1 VPQQELNRVI
11 RFGIFEADLR
21 AGELRRNG
29 AKIRL
34 QEQPFQVLAH
44 LLAKRGE
51 LVTREELQSKL
62 WPADTFVD
70 FEHGLNAAVKRL
82 RDALGDS
89 ADNPRFIETLARR
102 GYRFIAPVDGSAVSF
117 KEPAPSPQPPPRT
130 QPHQAI
136 SFARHYWQIAL
147 ASLLV
152 LLFGIFGGWQ
162 AGHRSAASVRFSERR
177 LTGNPENEPVMS
189 AALSPDGRY
198 LAFTDRTGLFLRVVS
213 SGETHSVAVPDP
225 GKARFV
231 SWFPDGNHVLATR
244 AATAGGQPSL
254 WDVSVLGGT
263 PRKLIDAAENGMVS
277 PDGSQLAFLRG
288 EYGRQEMWLA
298 QPDGSNAHKLLG
310 EPGDNISA
318 FAWSPDSRRIAYISC
333 RYKHEMDESGAS
345 LFVRDLATQTTT
357 TSRLLSSARLR
368 GALVWTPDGRL
379 IYSYA
384 ELPPNQSDANLWA
397 VRLDPHGYRTVGQPQ
412 RLTSGPDNKVRASI
426 SADGRRLSYLR
437 WIESPVV
444 YTTQIDRA
452 TGSLSPLRQLSLI
465 ERRNL
470 PFSWTPDSQS
480 VIFTSDR
487 DGIFHLF
494 KQAPDQPAP
503 DLLVGGEQSATAARP
518 NPDGSEILFVVRPN
532 PQDDQGVV
540 RLMRL
545 SLSGGTPQLVLT
557 EPGIT
562 NFQCSRAPAAVCVLS
577 QASTDSLDFF
587 TFDPVTGKKSPLT
600 RIPGAE
606 WYLYNWS
613 LSPDGS
619 TLALARKTN
628 VPGPADIRL
637 FSLAGGKDR
646 ILTLTAW
653 SGISSLDW
661 AADGR
666 SIWASASSPGGMQT
680 LLNVDLRGR
689 AKPVLQEPD
698 KDLGWAIPSPDGR
711 RLAIWEASGNS
722 NAWLLEGF

>member
-1 VPQQELNRVI
+1 VPQHETNGVI
-11 RFGIFEADLR
+11 RFGIFEADFR

-34 QEQPFQVLAH
+34 QEQPLQVLAL
-44 LLAKRGE
+44 LLAKPGE

-102 GYRFIAPVDGSAVSF
+102 GYRFIAPVNDPTATL
-117 KEPAPSPQPPPRT
+117 KEPAQSPQPVQPAQPR
-130 QPHQAI
+130 QAV
-136 SFARHYWQIAL
+136 SHARSYWQIAL
-147 ASLLV
+147 ATSLV

-162 AGHRSAASVRFSERR
+162 AGHRSAASIRLSERR
-177 LTGNPENEPVMS
+177 LTANPENEPIMS

-198 LAFTDRTGLFLRVVS
+198 LAFTDRTGLFLRVVG

-231 SWFPDGNHVLATR
+231 SWFPDGNHVLASR
-244 AATAGGQPSL
+244 AAMSGGQPSL
-254 WDVSVLGGT
+254 WDVSVFGGA

-288 EYGRQEMWLA
+288 EYGAQEIWLA
-298 QPDGSNAHKLLG
+298 QPDGGSAHKLLG
-310 EPGDNISA
+310 EPGDNINA
-318 FAWSPDSRRIAYISC
+318 FAWSPDGRRIAYMSS
-333 RYKHEMDESGAS
+333 RYLHGMEETDAS
-345 LFVRDLATQTTT
+345 VFVRDLATQATN
-357 TSRLLSSARLR
+357 RLLTSARLR
-368 GALVWTPDGRL
+368 GALVWTPDDRL

-384 ELPPNQSDANLWA
+384 EPPPNPNDANLWA
-397 VRLDPHGYRTVGQPQ
+397 VRLDPQGYHTIGQPQ
-412 RLTSGPDNKVRASI
+412 RLTSGPDGKTRASI
-426 SADGRRLSYLR
+426 STDGKHLSYLR
-437 WIESPVV
+437 WAESPVV
-444 YTTQIDRA
+444 YVGEIERA
-452 TGSLSPLRQLSLI
+452 GGSLTSLRRLSLI

-480 VIFTSDR
+480 VIFSSDR
-487 DGIFHLF
+487 DGAFHLF
-494 KQAPDQPAP
+494 KQAIDQLAP
-503 DLLVGGEQSATAARP
+503 DLLVGGDQSVTIARL
-518 NPDGSEILFVVRPN
+518 NPDSSEILFARN
-532 PQDDQGVV
+532 PDRYDRQAPVS
-540 RLMRL
+540 LMRL
-545 SLSGGTPQLVLT
+545 ALSGGTPQLVLA

-562 NFQCSRAPAAVCVLS
+562 NFQCARAPSTVCVLS
-577 QASTDSLDFF
+577 EVSSDSLDFF

-600 RIPGAE
+600 RIEGAASHVQ
-606 WYLYNWS
+606 NWS
-613 LSPDGS
+613 LCPDGL
-619 TLALARKTN
+619 TLALAKKSH

-637 FSLAGGKDR
+637 FSIADGKDR
-646 ILTLTAW
+646 ILTLPAW

-666 SIWASASSPGGMQT
+666 TIWVTASSPAGVQT

-689 AKPVLQEPD
+689 AKPFLQEPE

-711 RLAIWEASGNS
+711 RLAIWEASANS

>member
-1 VPQQELNRVI
+1 MPQHETNGVI
-11 RFGIFEADLR
+11 RFGIFEADFR

-34 QEQPFQVLAH
+34 QEQPLQVLA
-44 LLAKRGE
+44 LLLVKPGE

-89 ADNPRFIETLARR
+89 ADNPCFIETLARR
-102 GYRFIAPVDGSAVSF
+102 GYRFIAPVNDPTATLKV
-117 KEPAPSPQPPPRT
+117 PAQGPQPAQLIRPNQVASR
-130 QPHQAI
+130 
-136 SFARHYWQIAL
+136 ARSYWQIAL
-147 ASLLV
+147 ATSLV

-162 AGHRSAASVRFSERR
+162 AGHRSAASIRLSERR
-177 LTGNPENEPVMS
+177 LTANPENEPIMS

-198 LAFTDRTGLFLRVVS
+198 LAFADRTGLFLRVVG

-231 SWFPDGNHVLATR
+231 SWFPDGNHVLASR
-244 AATAGGQPSL
+244 AAMSGGQPSL
-254 WDVSVLGGT
+254 WDVSVFGGA
-263 PRKLIDAAENGMVS
+263 PRKLIDSAENGMVS

-288 EYGRQEMWLA
+288 EYGAQEIWLA
-298 QPDGSNAHKLLG
+298 QPDGGSAHKLLG
-310 EPGDNISA
+310 EPGDNINA
-318 FAWSPDSRRIAYISC
+318 FAWSPDGRRIAYMSS
-333 RYKHEMDESGAS
+333 RYLHGMEETDAS
-345 LFVRDLATQTTT
+345 VFVRDLATQATN
-357 TSRLLSSARLR
+357 RLLTSARLR
-368 GALVWTPDGRL
+368 GALVWTPDDRL

-384 ELPPNQSDANLWA
+384 EPPPNPNDANLWA
-397 VRLDPHGYRTVGQPQ
+397 VRLDPQGYHTIGQPQ
-412 RLTSGPDNKVRASI
+412 RLTSGPDGKMRASI
-426 SADGRRLSYLR
+426 SADGKHLSYLR
-437 WIESPVV
+437 WAESPVV
-444 YTTQIDRA
+444 YVGEIERA
-452 TGSLSPLRQLSLI
+452 GGSLTSLRRLSLI

-480 VIFTSDR
+480 VIFSSDR
-487 DGIFHLF
+487 DGAFHLF
-494 KQAPDQPAP
+494 KQAIDQLAP
-503 DLLVGGEQSATAARP
+503 DLLVGGDQSVTIARL
-518 NPDGSEILFVVRPN
+518 NPDSSEILFARN
-532 PQDDQGVV
+532 PDRYDRQAPVS
-540 RLMRL
+540 LMRL
-545 SLSGGTPQLVLT
+545 ALSGGTPQLVLA

-562 NFQCSRAPAAVCVLS
+562 NFQCARAPSTVCVLS
-577 QASTDSLDFF
+577 EVSSDSLDFF

-600 RIPGAE
+600 RIEGAASHVQ
-606 WYLYNWS
+606 NWS
-613 LSPDGS
+613 LCPDGL
-619 TLALARKTN
+619 TLALAKKSH

-637 FSLAGGKDR
+637 FSIADGKDR
-646 ILTLTAW
+646 ILRLPAW

-666 SIWASASSPGGMQT
+666 TIWVTASSPAGVQT

-689 AKPVLQEPD
+689 AKPFLQEPE

-711 RLAIWEASGNS
+711 RLAIWEASANS

>member
-1 VPQQELNRVI
+1 VPQHETNGVI
-11 RFGIFEADLR
+11 RFGIFEADFR

-34 QEQPFQVLAH
+34 QEQPLQVLA
-44 LLAKRGE
+44 LLLVKPGE

-89 ADNPRFIETLARR
+89 ADNPCFIETLARR
-102 GYRFIAPVDGSAVSF
+102 GYRFIAPVNDPTATL
-117 KEPAPSPQPPPRT
+117 KEPAQSPQPVQPAQPR
-130 QPHQAI
+130 QAV
-136 SFARHYWQIAL
+136 SHARSYWQIAL
-147 ASLLV
+147 ATSLV

-162 AGHRSAASVRFSERR
+162 AGHRSAASIRLSERR
-177 LTGNPENEPVMS
+177 LTANPENEPIMS

-198 LAFTDRTGLFLRVVS
+198 LAFTDRTGLFLRVVG

-231 SWFPDGNHVLATR
+231 SWFPDGNHVLASR
-244 AATAGGQPSL
+244 AAMSGGQPSL
-254 WDVSVLGGT
+254 WDVSVFGGA

-288 EYGRQEMWLA
+288 EYGAQEIWLA
-298 QPDGSNAHKLLG
+298 QPDGGSAHKLLG
-310 EPGDNISA
+310 EPGDNINA
-318 FAWSPDSRRIAYISC
+318 FAWSPDGRRIAYMSS
-333 RYKHEMDESGAS
+333 RYLHGMEETDAS
-345 LFVRDLATQTTT
+345 VFVRDLATQATN
-357 TSRLLSSARLR
+357 RLLTSARLR
-368 GALVWTPDGRL
+368 GALVWTPDDRL

-384 ELPPNQSDANLWA
+384 EPPPNPNDANLWA
-397 VRLDPHGYRTVGQPQ
+397 VRLDPQGYHTIGQPQ
-412 RLTSGPDNKVRASI
+412 RLTSGPDGKTRASI
-426 SADGRRLSYLR
+426 STDGKHLSYLR
-437 WIESPVV
+437 WAESPVV
-444 YTTQIDRA
+444 YVGEIERA
-452 TGSLSPLRQLSLI
+452 GGSLTSLRRLSLI

-480 VIFTSDR
+480 VIFSSDR
-487 DGIFHLF
+487 DGAFHLF
-494 KQAPDQPAP
+494 KQAIDQLAP
-503 DLLVGGEQSATAARP
+503 DLLVGGDQSVTIARL
-518 NPDGSEILFVVRPN
+518 NPDSSEILFARN
-532 PQDDQGVV
+532 PDRYDRQAPVS
-540 RLMRL
+540 LMRL
-545 SLSGGTPQLVLT
+545 ALSGGTPQLVLA

-562 NFQCSRAPAAVCVLS
+562 NFQCARAPSTVCVLS
-577 QASTDSLDFF
+577 EVSSDSLDFF

-600 RIPGAE
+600 RIEGAASHVQ
-606 WYLYNWS
+606 NWS
-613 LSPDGS
+613 LCPDGL
-619 TLALARKTN
+619 TLALAKKTH

-637 FSLAGGKDR
+637 FSIADGKDR
-646 ILTLTAW
+646 ILTLPAW

-666 SIWASASSPGGMQT
+666 TIWVTASSSSGMQT

-689 AKPVLQEPD
+689 AKPVLQEPE

-711 RLAIWEASGNS
+711 HLAIWEASGNS

>member
-1 VPQQELNRVI
+1 VPGQQPSGVVQ
-11 RFGIFEADLR
+11 FGTFEADFR

-34 QEQPFQVLAH
+34 QEQPLQVLAL
-44 LLAKRGE
+44 LLAKPGE

-102 GYRFIAPVDGSAVSF
+102 GYRFIAPVNHAAATLERSAQ
-117 KEPAPSPQPPPRT
+117 SPQPAQLPQSR
-130 QPHQAI
+130 QAV
-136 SFARHYWQIAL
+136 SHSRRYWQIAL
-147 ASLLV
+147 ATSLV

-162 AGHRSAASVRFSERR
+162 AGHRSAASIRLSERR

-213 SGETHSVAVPDP
+213 SGETHSVAAPDP
-225 GKARFV
+225 GKTRSV
-231 SWFPDGNHVLATR
+231 SWFPDGNHILATR
-244 AATAGGQPSL
+244 VATPGGQPGL
-254 WDVSVLGGT
+254 WDISVFGGT
-263 PRKLIDAAENGMVS
+263 PRKLVDAAESGVVS
-277 PDGSQLAFLRG
+277 SDGSQFAFLRG
-288 EYGRQEMWLA
+288 EYGRQEIWLA
-298 QPDGSNAHKLLG
+298 QSDGGNAHKLIG

-318 FAWSPDSRRIAYISC
+318 FAWSPDGHHIVYMSSRYVHGMEEI
-333 RYKHEMDESGAS
+333 DAS
-345 LFVRDLATQTTT
+345 LFVRDLATQTTN
-357 TSRLLSSARLR
+357 RLLTSARLR

-384 ELPPNQSDANLWA
+384 ELPPNPNDANLWA
-397 VRLDPHGYRTVGQPQ
+397 VRLDPQGYHTIGQPQ
-412 RLTSGPDNKVRASI
+412 RLTSGPDGKMRASI
-426 SADGRRLSYLR
+426 SADGKHLSYLR
-437 WIESPVV
+437 WAESPVV
-444 YTTQIDRA
+444 YVGEIDRA
-452 TGSLSPLRQLSLI
+452 EGSLTSLRRLSLI

-480 VIFTSDR
+480 VIFSSDR
-487 DGIFHLF
+487 DGAFHLF
-494 KQAPDQPAP
+494 KQAIDQLAP
-503 DLLVGGEQSATAARP
+503 DLLVGGDQSVTIARL
-518 NPDGSEILFVVRPN
+518 NPDSSEILFARN
-532 PQDDQGVV
+532 QDGHNRQAPVS
-540 RLMRL
+540 LMRL
-545 SLSGGTPQLVLT
+545 PLSGGTPQLVLS
-557 EPGIT
+557 EPGIA
-562 NFQCSRAPAAVCVLS
+562 NFQCSRAPSTVCVLS
-577 QASTDSLDFF
+577 QISSDSLDFF

-600 RIPGAE
+600 RIEGAASHVQ
-606 WYLYNWS
+606 NWS
-613 LSPDGS
+613 LCPDGL
-619 TLALARKTN
+619 TLALAKKTH

-637 FSLAGGKDR
+637 FSIADGKDR
-646 ILTLTAW
+646 ILRLPAW

-666 SIWASASSPGGMQT
+666 TIWVTASSPAGLQT
-680 LLNVDLRGR
+680 LLNVDLHGR
-689 AKPVLQEPD
+689 AKPFLQEPE

-711 RLAIWEASGNS
+711 RLAIWEASANS

>member
-1 VPQQELNRVI
+1 MPGQQPSGVVQ
-11 RFGIFEADLR
+11 FGIFEADFR

-34 QEQPFQVLAH
+34 QEQPLQVLAL
-44 LLAKRGE
+44 LLARPGE

-102 GYRFIAPVDGSAVSF
+102 GYRFIAPVNDPTATL
-117 KEPAPSPQPPPRT
+117 KEPAQSPQPVQPAQPR
-130 QPHQAI
+130 QAV
-136 SFARHYWQIAL
+136 SHARSYWQIAL
-147 ASLLV
+147 ATSLV

-162 AGHRSAASVRFSERR
+162 AGHRSAASIRLSERR
-177 LTGNPENEPVMS
+177 LTANPENEPIMS

-198 LAFTDRTGLFLRVVS
+198 LAFTDRTGLFLRVVG

-231 SWFPDGNHVLATR
+231 SWFPDGNHVLASR
-244 AATAGGQPSL
+244 AAMSGGQPSL
-254 WDVSVLGGT
+254 WDVSVFGGA

-288 EYGRQEMWLA
+288 EYGAQEIWLA
-298 QPDGSNAHKLLG
+298 QPDGGSAHKLLG
-310 EPGDNISA
+310 EPGDNINA
-318 FAWSPDSRRIAYISC
+318 FAWSPDGRRIAYMSS
-333 RYKHEMDESGAS
+333 RYLHGMEETDAS
-345 LFVRDLATQTTT
+345 VFVRDLATQATN
-357 TSRLLSSARLR
+357 RLLTSARLR
-368 GALVWTPDGRL
+368 GALVWTPDDRL

-384 ELPPNQSDANLWA
+384 EPPPNPNDANLWA
-397 VRLDPHGYRTVGQPQ
+397 VRLDPQGYHTIGQPQ
-412 RLTSGPDNKVRASI
+412 RLTSGPDGKTRASI
-426 SADGRRLSYLR
+426 STDGKHLSYLR
-437 WIESPVV
+437 WAESPVV
-444 YTTQIDRA
+444 YVGEIERA
-452 TGSLSPLRQLSLI
+452 GGSLTSLRRLSLI

-480 VIFTSDR
+480 VIFSSDR
-487 DGIFHLF
+487 DGAFHLF
-494 KQAPDQPAP
+494 KQAIDQLAP
-503 DLLVGGEQSATAARP
+503 DLLVGGDQSVTIARL
-518 NPDGSEILFVVRPN
+518 NPDSSEILFARN
-532 PQDDQGVV
+532 PDRYDRQAPVS
-540 RLMRL
+540 LMRL
-545 SLSGGTPQLVLT
+545 ALSGGTPQLVLA

-562 NFQCSRAPAAVCVLS
+562 NFQCARAPSTVCVLS
-577 QASTDSLDFF
+577 EVSSDSLDFF
-587 TFDPVTGKKSPLT
+587 TFDSVTGKKSPLT
-600 RIPGAE
+600 RIEGAASHVQ
-606 WYLYNWS
+606 NWS
-613 LSPDGS
+613 LCPDGM
-619 TLALARKTN
+619 TLALAKKTH

-637 FSLAGGKDR
+637 FSIADRKDR
-646 ILTLTAW
+646 ILTLPAW

-666 SIWASASSPGGMQT
+666 TIWVTASSPAGVQT

-689 AKPVLQEPD
+689 AKPFLKEPE

-711 RLAIWEASGNS
+711 RLAIWEASANS

>member
-1 VPQQELNRVI
+1 MPQHETNGII

-34 QEQPFQVLAH
+34 QEQPLQVLAL
-44 LLAKRGE
+44 LLAKPGE
-51 LVTREELQSKL
+51 LIAREELQSKL

-102 GYRFIAPVDGSAVSF
+102 GYRFIAPVNDPAVGP
-117 KEPAPSPQPPPRT
+117 KELAQSPQPAQPAQPPQIASHSRN
-130 QPHQAI
+130 
-136 SFARHYWQIAL
+136 YWQIAL
-147 ASLLV
+147 ATSLI

-162 AGHRSAASVRFSERR
+162 AGHRSAASIRFSERR
-177 LTGNPENEPVMS
+177 LTANPENEPIMS

-213 SGETHSVAVPDP
+213 SGETHSVATPDP

-231 SWFPDGNHVLATR
+231 SWFPDGSHVLATR
-244 AATAGGQPSL
+244 SATPGGQPSL
-254 WDVSVLGGT
+254 WDVSVFGGS
-263 PRKLIDAAENGMVS
+263 PRKLIDVGENGTVS

-288 EYGRQEMWLA
+288 EYGHQEIWLA
-298 QPDGSNAHKLLG
+298 QSDGGGAHKLLG

-318 FAWSPDSRRIAYISC
+318 FAWSPDGHRIAYMSS
-333 RYKHEMDESGAS
+333 RYVGMEETDAS
-345 LFVRDLATQTTT
+345 LFVRDLSTRATN
-357 TSRLLSSARLR
+357 RLLTSARLR

-384 ELPPNQSDANLWA
+384 ELPPNPNDANLWA
-397 VRLDPHGYRTVGQPQ
+397 VRLDPQGYQIMGQPQ
-412 RLTSGPDNKVRASI
+412 RLTSGPDGKMRATI
-426 SADGRRLSYLR
+426 SADGKHLSYLR
-437 WIESPVV
+437 WAESPVV
-444 YTTQIDRA
+444 YVTQIDRA
-452 TGSLSPLRQLSLI
+452 GGSLAPLRRLSLI

-480 VIFTSDR
+480 VIFISDR

-503 DLLVGGEQSATAARP
+503 DLLVGGDQSVYNARL
-518 NPDGSEILFVVRPN
+518 NPDSSEILFVRN
-532 PQDDQGVV
+532 PDPGDRQGLV

-545 SLSGGTPQLVLT
+545 PVSGGTPQLVLT
-557 EPGIT
+557 EPSIT
-562 NFQCSRAPAAVCVLS
+562 NFQCARVPSTVCVFS
-577 QASTDSLDFF
+577 QVSSDSLDFF
-587 TFDPVTGKKSPLT
+587 TFDPVTGKKTPLT
-600 RIPGAE
+600 RIEGAASHKE
-606 WYLYNWS
+606 NWS
-613 LSPDGS
+613 LCPDGL
-619 TLALARKTN
+619 TLALAKKTN
-628 VPGPADIRL
+628 VPGPADIHL
-637 FSLAGGKDR
+637 FSIADGKDR
-646 ILTLTAW
+646 TLTLQNW

-661 AADGR
+661 AADGHT
-666 SIWASASSPGGMQT
+666 IWVTATSPVGIQT

-689 AKPVLQEPD
+689 AKPFLQESE

-711 RLAIWEASGNS
+711 RLAIWEANANS

>member
-1 VPQQELNRVI
+1 MPQQETSGVV
-11 RFGIFEADLR
+11 RFGIFEADFR
-21 AGELRRNG
+21 AGELRRSG
-29 AKIRL
+29 VKIRL
-34 QEQPFQVLAH
+34 QEQPLQVLVL
-44 LLAKRGE
+44 LLAKPGE

-102 GYRFIAPVDGSAVSF
+102 GYRFIAPVNDPAATLE
-117 KEPAPSPQPPPRT
+117 EPAQSPQPD
-130 QPHQAI
+130 QPSQSRQGTPH
-136 SFARHYWQIAL
+136 SGRYWQIAL
-147 ASLLV
+147 ATSLV

-162 AGHRSAASVRFSERR
+162 AGHRSAASIRLSERR

-198 LAFTDRTGLFLRVVS
+198 LAFTDRTGLFLRVVG

-244 AATAGGQPSL
+244 VATPGGQPSL
-254 WDVSVLGGT
+254 WDVSVFGGT

-288 EYGRQEMWLA
+288 EYGRQEIWLA
-298 QPDGSNAHKLLG
+298 QPDGGSAHKLLG

-318 FAWSPDSRRIAYISC
+318 FAWSPDGHRIAYMSS
-333 RYKHEMDESGAS
+333 RYLHGMEETDAS
-345 LFVRDLATQTTT
+345 LFVRDLATQATN
-357 TSRLLSSARLR
+357 RLLTSARLR

-384 ELPPNQSDANLWA
+384 ELPPNSNDANLWA
-397 VRLDPHGYRTVGQPQ
+397 IRLDPQGYHTIGQPQ
-412 RLTSGPDNKVRASI
+412 RLTSGPDGKMRASI
-426 SADGRRLSYLR
+426 SADGKHLSYLR
-437 WIESPVV
+437 WAESPIV
-444 YTTQIDRA
+444 YVSEIDRA
-452 TGSLSPLRQLSLI
+452 GGSLAPLRQLGLI

-480 VIFTSDR
+480 VIFSSDR
-487 DGIFHLF
+487 DGVFHLF
-494 KQAPDQPAP
+494 KQAIDQPAP
-503 DLLVGGEQSATAARP
+503 DLLVGGDQSVTSARL
-518 NPDGSEILFVVRPN
+518 NPDSSEILFVRN
-532 PQDDQGVV
+532 PDPGDRQWLT

-545 SLSGGTPQLVLT
+545 PLSGGTPQLVLA

-562 NFQCSRAPAAVCVLS
+562 NFQCSRTPSAVCVLS
-577 QASTDSLDFF
+577 QVSSDSLDFF
-587 TFDPVTGKKSPLT
+587 TFDPVTGKKTPLT
-600 RIPGAE
+600 RIEGAASHLE
-606 WYLYNWS
+606 NWS
-613 LSPDGS
+613 LCPDGLI
-619 TLALARKTN
+619 LALAKKTH
-628 VPGPADIRL
+628 VPGPGNIRL
-637 FSLAGGKDR
+637 FSIADGKDR
-646 ILTLTAW
+646 TLTLQDW

-666 SIWASASSPGGMQT
+666 TIWVTASSPAGIPT

-689 AKPVLQEPD
+689 AKPFLQESE

-711 RLAIWEASGNS
+711 HLAIWEASANS